1 MSYWIFSILHDDIKM
16 DDINSTRYF
25 LENRMKSFGEPLD
38 ELFELIDC
46 GMFEPEYVVMNFILE
61 NGQKDKAEREI
72 IFNAKITKVSVSW
85 RILPSVRICMVIN
98 FAENYC
104 NLGEILNAKKRCK
117 YQTRTVLLE
126 QGNVSCS
133 NSNNRTK

>member
-1 MSYWIFSILHDDIKM
+1 MKKKEIRKYIDKKIIKNTDELLNFSILHDDIKM
-16 DDINSTRYF
+16 DDINSTRYS

-72 IFNAKITKVSVSW
+72 IFNAKITKVGVS
-85 RILPSVRICMVIN
+85 
-98 FAENYC
+98 
-104 NLGEILNAKKRCK
+104 
-117 YQTRTVLLE
+117 
-126 QGNVSCS
+126 
-133 NSNNRTK
+133 